1 MTTVNRFPELF
12 DRLNDFGRQV
22 DRVLVRWAH
31 DAGQNLGLSAYPP
44 VNVWE
49 EAEVYHVEA
58 ELPGVVS
65 ENLNIQVTAG
75 NVVTISG
82 ERKEENLEGCWHRR
96 ERGAGKFSR
105 ALTFPTPLDPDKVE
119 AKMDNG
125 VLHLSLPKAEAARPR
140 RITVKAE

>member
-1 MTTVNRFPELF
+1 MSTLNRFPELF
-12 DRLNDFGRQV
+12 ERLNDFGRHV

-31 DAGQNLGLSAYPP
+31 DAGQNMGLTAYPP

-49 EAEVYHVEA
+49 ESEVYHVEA
-58 ELPGVVS
+58 ELPGVLR
-65 ENLNIQVTAG
+65 EYLNIQVTAG
-75 NVVTISG
+75 NVLTISG
-82 ERKEENLEGCWHRR
+82 ERKEESLEGCWHRR

-105 ALTFPTPLDPDKVE
+105 ALTFPVALDPDKVE
-119 AKMDNG
+119 AKLENG